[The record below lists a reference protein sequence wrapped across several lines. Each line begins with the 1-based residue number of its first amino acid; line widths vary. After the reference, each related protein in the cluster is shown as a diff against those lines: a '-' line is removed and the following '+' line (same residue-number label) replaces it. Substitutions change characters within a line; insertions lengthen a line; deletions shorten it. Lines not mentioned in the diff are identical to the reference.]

1 MYPNLENYA
10 LGGRKWAPVGVPRLT
25 RGRVWAALESPW
37 VARVWAW
44 APNRRPN
51 PARAEVYL

>member
-51 PARAEVYL
+51 PARAEV